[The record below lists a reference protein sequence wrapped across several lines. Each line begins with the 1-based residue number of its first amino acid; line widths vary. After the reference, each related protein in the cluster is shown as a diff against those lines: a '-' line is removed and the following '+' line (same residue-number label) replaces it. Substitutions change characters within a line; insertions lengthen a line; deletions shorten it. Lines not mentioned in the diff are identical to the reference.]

1 MLDLLLKYKPFFGQK
16 QEEVKQIPTDDIKET
31 LAFDL
36 QTLFEDEKAKYPDTT
51 YSPDEIVHL
60 IREYVRVLTQD

>member
-1 MLDLLLKYKPFFGQK
+1 M
-16 QEEVKQIPTDDIKET
+16 PTDDIKKAF
-31 LAFDL
+31 AFDL

-60 IREYVRVLTQD
+60 IREYVRVLTQG